1 MVYFIKSFSIV
12 EVDDISRVTSIHVSK
27 DLIVVLQKLCEAASS
42 FANAVLITRK
52 ECI

>member
-12 EVDDISRVTSIHVSK
+12 EVDDISLVTSIHVLK

-42 FANAVLITRK
+42 FTKAVVITRK